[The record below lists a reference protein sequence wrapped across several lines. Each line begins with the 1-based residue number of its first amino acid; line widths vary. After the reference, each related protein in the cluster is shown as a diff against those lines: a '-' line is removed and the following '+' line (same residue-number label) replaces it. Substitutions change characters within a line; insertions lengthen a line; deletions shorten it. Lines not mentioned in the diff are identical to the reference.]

1 MPEIKI
7 RLAREEDLE
16 LLIELEHTYTSSN
29 VWQMD
34 IKQDENIIGVN
45 FRDVRLPRVVQF
57 NYPRSPKDLYAS
69 WQQSPIVFVGSID
82 SYPVSYIYL
91 DEDATTGLVRVRD
104 VVVSL
109 EKRRQGIASGLILA
123 SEEWA
128 CRRERI
134 YMILEMQSKNN
145 PAINLAK
152 KLGYQFCGFQDQYYP
167 NHDLALFFGKSIR

>member
-1 MPEIKI
+1 MPEIEI
-7 RLAREEDLE
+7 RSAKEEDFE
-16 LLIELEHTYTSSN
+16 LLINLEHAYTSSN

-34 IKQDENIIGVN
+34 IKRDENIIEVN
-45 FRDVRLPRVVQF
+45 FRDVRLPRVMQL
-57 NYPRSPKDLYAS
+57 NYPRSPKDLYTS

-82 SYPVSYIYL
+82 SYPVSYICL

-104 VVVSL
+104 VVVSS
-109 EKRRQGIASGLILA
+109 ERRRQGIATELIVA
-123 SEEWA
+123 GEEWA
-128 CRRERI
+128 CRRKNL

-152 KLGYQFCGFQDQYYP
+152 KLGFRFCGFQDQYYP